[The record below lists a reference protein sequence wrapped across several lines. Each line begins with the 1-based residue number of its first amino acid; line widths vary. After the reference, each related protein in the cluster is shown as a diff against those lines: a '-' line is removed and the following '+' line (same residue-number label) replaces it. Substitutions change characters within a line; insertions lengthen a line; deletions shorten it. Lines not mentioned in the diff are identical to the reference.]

1 MRINS
6 IKIGCRS
13 EMTSG
18 DIGTDSLLIY
28 FRSPVVFLSGGRE
41 RRISGNS
48 AVLITG
54 SYKQS
59 FRASEGQPLRY
70 DCISFRMSSADKQ
83 YLSSLDISV
92 DEPVELSDDY
102 VIAGMIKCMKAQF
115 MKRSRNSAEFMELS
129 MRLLFITV
137 SEANDSYEH
146 KAEKAVPRYGE
157 LKKLRE
163 AIYDEP
169 MGEWNSD
176 VLAAEMGIS
185 RAYFH
190 RIYLSAFG
198 VTCRQDVIESR
209 LLYAADLLRTTDLS
223 VSAVAERCG
232 YESDSYFMRQFRQ
245 HKGCTP
251 TEYRNSSADE

>member
-13 EMTSG
+13 EMFAG

-41 RRISGNS
+41 HHLSGSS
-48 AVLITG
+48 AVIITG

-59 FRASEGQPLRY
+59 FRAVNGQQLRY

-83 YLSSLDISV
+83 YLSTLDISV

-102 VIAGMIKCMKAQF
+102 VIAGLIKCMKAQLL
-115 MKRSRNSAEFMELS
+115 KKSRNSAEFMELS
-129 MRLLFITV
+129 MRLLFIAV
-137 SEANDSYEH
+137 SEANDRYEH
-146 KAEKAVPRYGE
+146 TAEKSVPRYAE
-157 LKKLRE
+157 LKRLRE

-176 VLAAEMGIS
+176 MLAAEMGIS

-209 LLYAADLLRTTDLS
+209 LLYAADLLKTTELS

-251 TEYRNSSADE
+251 TEYRNRSDD